1 MGYVIFVRWWQVV
14 IPRSPSQAKGLL
26 LASIRDPNPVVFFEP
41 KLLYRMAVEEV
52 SEDDYTL
59 PLSSAEVMREG
70 SDITLVGWGAQ
81 LTIMEQACTEAAK
94 VVDTKP

>member
-1 MGYVIFVRWWQVV
+1 V

-59 PLSSAEVMREG
+59 PLSSAEVLYFNSQIFFDSG
-70 SDITLVGWGAQ
+70 G
-81 LTIMEQACTEAAK
+81 
-94 VVDTKP
+94 P

>member
-1 MGYVIFVRWWQVV
+1 
-14 IPRSPSQAKGLL
+14 
-26 LASIRDPNPVVFFEP
+26 
-41 KLLYRMAVEEV
+41 MAVEEV